1 MNELVDNG
9 VINLDNSS
17 HKYCTSWYSLQVA
30 SVGTSLVVA
39 AWNCHSIPGIKKF
52 LYECIKGIPTQ
63 RILEKNYVSKL
74 NDFTVVLS
82 VDDAVTQY
90 EGSGGNLTVW
100 SDFGLDLLSSNANLL
115 SERQRL
121 FHTKYHNFSQIFH
134 SLVNGDTVQFKN
146 GLRYFI
152 GVTENL
158 QKYL

>member
-1 MNELVDNG
+1 M
-9 VINLDNSS
+9 
-17 HKYCTSWYSLQVA
+17 
-30 SVGTSLVVA
+30 
-39 AWNCHSIPGIKKF
+39 
-52 LYECIKGIPTQ
+52 
-63 RILEKNYVSKL
+63 LEKNYVSKL

-121 FHTKYHNFSQIFH
+121 FHTKYPNFSQIIH

>member
-1 MNELVDNG
+1 MSVLLVFLRSERNT
-9 VINLDNSS
+9 NS
-17 HKYCTSWYSLQVA
+17 KD
-30 SVGTSLVVA
+30 
-39 AWNCHSIPGIKKF
+39 
-52 LYECIKGIPTQ
+52 
-63 RILEKNYVSKL
+63 LEKNYVSKL

-115 SERQRL
+115 SERQLL
-121 FHTKYHNFSQIFH
+121 FHTKYPNFSQIFH

-158 QKYL
+158 QKYLYNCCIAIRLFIIHYNSL